1 MLNIR
6 FILKMLG
13 RMFLL
18 ETLFML
24 AATGVA
30 FLYGEN
36 DRFPFLISSGLMA
49 ATGFLFCALGFR
61 AKEKAAGRREG
72 MLIVS
77 LIWGLFS
84 LYGMLPFL
92 LGGYIDNI
100 TDAFFE
106 TMSGFTTTGSSI
118 LTDIERLP
126 HGILFWRSL
135 TQWQGG
141 IGMVVFTVALLPI
154 FGGVSSQMFDA
165 ETTGTGISQERFLPR
180 ITQVAKRL
188 WGLYLFLTFVVI
200 GLLWLGPMN
209 LFDAVNHGLAT
220 ISTGGYSTKNSSIG
234 FWHSAYVEYV
244 VTLFMFIGATNMTL
258 IYFSLNGRVKKLLQ
272 DEEFRWYVGLVSL
285 AIIATGLWIY
295 HLGFSNG
302 WEETFRKSAFQVVTL
317 VTTCGFATDNF
328 VPWGPFFWV
337 VALILMFIC
346 GCAGSTGGGLK
357 MVRAVVLTK
366 ILSNEFKKQ
375 THPQAVIPVRI
386 NGHVVSA
393 DVVHRVLAFV
403 FAYITLIVFSCLV
416 LTLDGLGF
424 IEAISAAITAI
435 SNVGP
440 GLGAIGPANTFVDLP
455 DTTKWFLAFL
465 MMVGRLEIFTVLT
478 ILMPGFWKQ

>member
-24 AATGVA
+24 VATGVA
-30 FLYGEN
+30 FLYGEA

-61 AKEKAAGRREG
+61 AKEKSAGRREG
-72 MLIVS
+72 MLIVT
-77 LIWGLFS
+77 LIWILFS
-84 LYGMLPFL
+84 LFGMLPFL
-92 LGGYIDNI
+92 LGGFIDNV

-106 TMSGFTTTGSSI
+106 TMSGFTTTGSTI

-135 TQWQGG
+135 MQWQGG

-165 ETTGTGISQERFLPR
+165 ETSGTGISHDRFLPR

-188 WGLYLFLTFVVI
+188 WGVYLFLTLVVI
-200 GLLWLGPMN
+200 GLLWVGPMD
-209 LFDAVNHGLAT
+209 LFDAVNHGLTT

-244 VTLFMFIGATNMTL
+244 VTIFMFIGATNMTL
-258 IYFSLNGRVKKLLQ
+258 IYFSLNGRVKKLLR
-272 DEEFRWYVGLVSL
+272 DEEFHWYVGLVLL
-285 AIIATGLWIY
+285 AIVATALWID
-295 HLGFSNG
+295 HLGFADG
-302 WEETFRKSAFQVVTL
+302 VEVAFRKAAFQVVTL

-328 VPWGPFFWV
+328 VPWGPFFWIL
-337 VALILMFIC
+337 ALILMFIC
-346 GCAGSTGGGLK
+346 GCAGSTCGGLK
-357 MVRAVVLTK
+357 VVRAVVLTK
-366 ILSNEFKKQ
+366 ILSNQFKKQ
-375 THPQAVIPVRI
+375 THPQAIIPVRM
-386 NGHVVSA
+386 NGHVVSGN
-393 DVVHRVLAFV
+393 VVHQVLAFV
-403 FAYITLIVFSCLV
+403 FAYITLIVLSCLV

-424 IEAISAAITAI
+424 QEAISAAITAI

-440 GLGAIGPANTFVDLP
+440 GLGAIGPANTFVELP
-455 DTTKWFLAFL
+455 DTTKWFLSFL

>member
-1 MLNIR
+1 MLNVR

-13 RMFLL
+13 RMSLL

-24 AATGVA
+24 LATGVS
-30 FLYGEN
+30 FLYGGD
-36 DRFPFLISSGLMA
+36 DRYPLLLSSALLA
-49 ATGFLFCALGFR
+49 ASGFLLCGLGFR
-61 AKEKAAGRREG
+61 ANEQKAGRREG
-72 MLIVS
+72 MLIVAS
-77 LIWGLFS
+77 IWILFS

-92 LGGYIDNI
+92 LGGYIDNV

-165 ETTGTGISQERFLPR
+165 ESPGITHERFRPR
-180 ITQVAKRL
+180 VTQVAKRL
-188 WGLYLFLTFVVI
+188 WGVYLLLTLLVI
-200 GLLWLGPMN
+200 GLLWVGPMN
-209 LFDAVNHGLAT
+209 LFDAVNHGLTT

-234 FWHSAYVEYV
+234 YWHSSYVEYV
-244 VTLFMFIGATNMTL
+244 VIAFMFIGAINMTL
-258 IYFSLNGRVKKLLQ
+258 IYFCFNGRFKKILE
-272 DEEFRWYVGLVSL
+272 DEEFRWFVGLVVL
-285 AIIATGLWIY
+285 AIVAVSLWISY
-295 HLGFSNG
+295 LGYADSL
-302 WEETFRKSAFQVVTL
+302 ESALRKAAFQVVTL

-328 VPWGPFFWV
+328 VPWGPFFWII
-337 VALILMFIC
+337 ALILMFVC
-346 GCAGSTGGGLK
+346 GTAGSTCGGLK
-357 MVRAVVLTK
+357 MGRAVILAK

-375 THPQAVIPVRI
+375 THPQAVIPVRM
-386 NGHVVSA
+386 NGHVVSG

-403 FAYITLIVFSCLV
+403 FAYITLIVFSCLL

-424 IEAISAAITAI
+424 IEALSAAITAI

-440 GLGAIGPANTFVDLP
+440 GLGAIGPVSNFAELP
-455 DTTKWFLAFL
+455 DTSKWFLAFL

>member
-6 FILKMLG
+6 FIWKMLG

-24 AATGVA
+24 VATGMA
-30 FLYGEN
+30 FLYGED

-61 AKEKAAGRREG
+61 AKESAAGRREG

-77 LIWGLFS
+77 LIWVLFS

-92 LGGYIDNI
+92 LGGYIDNV

-165 ETTGTGISQERFLPR
+165 ETTGISQDRFLPR

-209 LFDAVNHGLAT
+209 LFDAVNHGLTT

-244 VTLFMFIGATNMTL
+244 VTIFMFIGATNMTL

-455 DTTKWFLAFL
+455 DTTKWFLSFL

>member
-1 MLNIR
+1 
-6 FILKMLG
+6 
-13 RMFLL
+13 
-18 ETLFML
+18 
-24 AATGVA
+24 
-30 FLYGEN
+30 
-36 DRFPFLISSGLMA
+36 
-49 ATGFLFCALGFR
+49 
-61 AKEKAAGRREG
+61 
-72 MLIVS
+72 
-77 LIWGLFS
+77 
-84 LYGMLPFL
+84 
-92 LGGYIDNI
+92 
-100 TDAFFE
+100 
-106 TMSGFTTTGSSI
+106 
-118 LTDIERLP
+118 
-126 HGILFWRSL
+126 
-135 TQWQGG
+135 
-141 IGMVVFTVALLPI
+141 
-154 FGGVSSQMFDA
+154 
-165 ETTGTGISQERFLPR
+165 
-180 ITQVAKRL
+180 
-188 WGLYLFLTFVVI
+188 
-200 GLLWLGPMN
+200 
-209 LFDAVNHGLAT
+209 
-220 ISTGGYSTKNSSIG
+220 
-234 FWHSAYVEYV
+234 
-244 VTLFMFIGATNMTL
+244 
-258 IYFSLNGRVKKLLQ
+258 
-272 DEEFRWYVGLVSL
+272 
-285 AIIATGLWIY
+285 
-295 HLGFSNG
+295 
-302 WEETFRKSAFQVVTL
+302 TFRKSAFQGETL
-317 VTTCGFATDNF
+317 VTTWGCATDNF

-455 DTTKWFLAFL
+455 DTTKWFLSFL

>member
-1 MLNIR
+1 
-6 FILKMLG
+6 MLG
-13 RMFLL
+13 RMLLL

-30 FLYGEN
+30 FLYGG
-36 DRFPFLISSGLMA
+36 DDFFSFLLSSGLMA
-49 ATGFLFCALGFR
+49 ASGFLLCAMGFR
-61 AKEKAAGRREG
+61 ANEQKAGRREG
-72 MLIVS
+72 MLIVA
-77 LIWGLFS
+77 LIWILFS

-92 LGGYIDNI
+92 LGGYIPNV

-135 TQWQGG
+135 LQWQGG

-165 ETTGTGISQERFLPR
+165 ETSGTGISQDRFRPR

-188 WGLYLFLTFVVI
+188 WGVYLLLTCAVI
-200 GLLWLGPMN
+200 GLLWLGPMD
-209 LFDAVNHGLAT
+209 LFDAVNHGLTT

-244 VTLFMFIGATNMTL
+244 VTFFMFIGATNMTL

-272 DEEFRWYVGLVSL
+272 DEEFHWYVGLVFL
-285 AIIATGLWIY
+285 AILAAGLWIY
-295 HLGFSNG
+295 HLGFADG
-302 WEETFRKSAFQVVTL
+302 LEETFRKSAFQVVTL

-328 VPWGPFFWV
+328 VPWGPFFWIL
-337 VALILMFIC
+337 ALILMFIC
-346 GCAGSTGGGLK
+346 GCAGSTSGGLK
-357 MVRAVVLTK
+357 VVRAVVLTK

-375 THPQAVIPVRI
+375 THPQAIVPVRM
-386 NGHVVSA
+386 NGHVVSGN
-393 DVVHRVLAFV
+393 VVHQVLAFV
-403 FAYITLIVFSCLV
+403 FAYITLIVLSCLV

-424 IEAISAAITAI
+424 IEALSAAITAI

-440 GLGAIGPANTFVDLP
+440 GLGAIGPVSTFADLP
-455 DTTKWFLAFL
+455 DTSKWFLSFL